1 MLNNFKNIHYETI
14 CFFSLLNSQGV
25 TNQNILD
32 IAYKKGLIKRK
43 RLITSSDLL
52 YAICVES
59 TQGCAS
65 YNDLAMSID
74 HNSDKSVSKQAVAK
88 KIKHQFQ
95 EFMQEIVKIILE
107 KKMKKDQYIEVLRT
121 LRYKR
126 IIIQDSTIIKLPLA
140 LYKIFSGVSN
150 GHSKSTNAR
159 IQVTYDLIS
168 EQFISFSIDTY
179 SKNDIKSAPE
189 LQICEGDLVLRD
201 RGYMSYTE
209 IKRHIDS
216 KADCIYRH
224 NFKTQLLD
232 VNTLKPIDLTEM
244 LQQNGNLDLEVRLNN
259 KEQTIVR
266 IVSAPVTKEV
276 ADERRRKAKK
286 ESSTKNP
293 SQEFLKQLD
302 WSIFIVTIPKD
313 KADFNAI
320 LKLYSLRWRIEIIFK
335 SWKSNMNFAKYHN
348 VSETQLYVIVLAR
361 FIMAMLFTHYMYAK
375 CKTII
380 YSHFKKHLSLMKTIK
395 YLANFPNAIIDLFND
410 LSNSQKG
417 IIGSSIM
424 ALKRYCCY
432 ESRKKRL
439 NFEQEMAMILA

>member
-1 MLNNFKNIHYETI
+1 
-14 CFFSLLNSQGV
+14 LLNSQGV

-43 RLITSSDLL
+43 RLITPSDLL

-65 YNDLAMSID
+65 YNDLAISID
-74 HNSDKSVSKQAVAK
+74 HNTNKSVSKQAVAK

-95 EFMQEIVKIILE
+95 EFMQEIVKIILR
-107 KKMKKDQYIEVLRT
+107 KKMNTNQYIEVLRT

-126 IIIQDSTIIKLPLA
+126 IIVQDSTIIKLPLA

-150 GHSKSTNAR
+150 GNSKSTNAR

-189 LQICEGDLVLRD
+189 LQIWEGDLVLRD
-201 RGYMSYTE
+201 RGYLSASE
-209 IKRHIDS
+209 INRHIDN
-216 KADCIYRH
+216 KADCIYRY

-232 VNTLKPIDLTEM
+232 VNTLNPIDLTEM

-259 KEQTIVR
+259 KEKTIVR
-266 IVSAPVTKEV
+266 ILSAPVTKEV

-286 ESSTKNP
+286 ESSTKNHTK
-293 SQEFLKQLD
+293 EFLKQLD

-320 LKLYSLRWRIEIIFK
+320 LKLYSLRWRIEVIFK

-361 FIMAMLFTHYMYAK
+361 FIMAMLFTHHIYAES
-375 CKTII
+375 KTII
-380 YSHFKKHLSLMKTIK
+380 YNNFKKHLSLMKTIK
-395 YLANFPNAIIDLFND
+395 YLTNFPDAIIDLLKD
-410 LSNSQKG
+410 LTNSKLG
-417 IIGSSIM
+417 IGSSIM
-424 ALKRYCCY
+424 SLKRYCCY
-432 ESRKKRL
+432 ESRNKRL
-439 NFEQEMAMILA
+439 NFEQEMALILT